1 MFHPSKRDLSNLS
14 DYLLL
19 ISFLR
24 SCSKTF
30 SIARQPLHSFSVHHQ
45 RAVVHQ
51 AHARILFNDIIVS
64 HVMKKLYYIMCM
76 WCGGMAIQLPDS
88 LTQPKA
94 FSSLNQPKAQSLFLT
109 HSAKKTFPPLL
120 THSAQNFALWHIG
133 YQDKSNKAL
142 YISMPKLHSGRVL
155 K

>member
-30 SIARQPLHSFSVHHQ
+30 SIARQPLHSFSVHNQ

-64 HVMKKLYYIMCM
+64 HVMKKLYYIM

-120 THSAQNFALWHIG
+120 THSLTQ
-133 YQDKSNKAL
+133 
-142 YISMPKLHSGRVL
+142 PRTLHSGTLVIRISQTKHSTYPCL
-155 K
+155 SYILGEF